1 MFLNNHTIYII
12 HIHIDTQVNILSIYY
27 TLIPWHWYICTHNT
41 TVHMYTNK
49 HITHCVIVCI
59 HNELHIICIS
69 ISNM

>member
-12 HIHIDTQVNILSIYY
+12 HIHIDTQVNRYIILF
-27 TLIPWHWYICTHNT
+27 IPWHWYICTHNT
-41 TVHMYTNK
+41 TVHVYTNK
-49 HITHCVIVCI
+49 HKHIVSLFCI